1 MCRLCLVVA
10 AHAHQLSSGVANCVR
25 ICGAIN
31 LCAAAPQ
38 IEKAGGYSSADGKC
52 ISGLD
57 VPIEAYDQRT
67 QICYG
72 SLAEVRG
79 IPCVAA
85 VRGCCR
91 SWMVSLAAAPCR
103 V

>member
-1 MCRLCLVVA
+1 MAVHACVSLVRPDLAGSKLRMLC
-10 AHAHQLSSGVANCVR
+10 C
-25 ICGAIN
+25 
-31 LCAAAPQ
+31 CAQ

-57 VPIEAYDQRT
+57 VQIKAYDQRT

-72 SLAEVRG
+72 SMAEVRE
-79 IPCVAA
+79 IPGVAA
-85 VRGCCR
+85 VRGCCG

>member
-1 MCRLCLVVA
+1 MLC
-10 AHAHQLSSGVANCVR
+10 C
-25 ICGAIN
+25 
-31 LCAAAPQ
+31 APQ

-57 VPIEAYDQRT
+57 VPIDAYDQRT

-79 IPCVAA
+79 ISRAA
-85 VRGCCR
+85 ALMGCCT
-91 SWMVSLAAAPCR
+91 SWMAPLAAALL
-103 V
+103 

>member
-1 MCRLCLVVA
+1 MADCLHIFSGSYSPLC
-10 AHAHQLSSGVANCVR
+10 C
-25 ICGAIN
+25 
-31 LCAAAPQ
+31 CAAALQ

-79 IPCVAA
+79 GAA
-85 VRGCCR
+85 IMTCCR
-91 SWMVSLAAAPCR
+91 S
-103 V
+103 